1 MIKNI
6 KHIAGIFAA
15 ISLIA
20 SPVFADSSTAPKK
33 MDMKVEMTHGA
44 TVTLGDLELSG
55 SFTRAMPP
63 AAKAGGGFV
72 TITNN
77 GTESDRLVSAASGA
91 ANMVQL
97 HEMRMENEVM
107 VMREMKDGIEIPAG
121 ETVNLKPGGLH
132 IMFMKVKK
140 PFVEG
145 EMVKV
150 TLTFEKAGSVDIMLP
165 VGPMMM
171 KMKH

>member
-6 KHIAGIFAA
+6 MRVAGALSA
-15 ISLIA
+15 ISLLF
-20 SPVFADSSTAPKK
+20 SPVLAGSHGKKAPQA
-33 MDMKVEMTHGA
+33 MEMQM
-44 TVTLGDLELSG
+44 TVGETVKLGDLELSG
-55 SFTRAMPP
+55 SFTKAMPP

-77 GTESDRLVSAASGA
+77 GSESDRLVSAASDV

-97 HEMRMENEVM
+97 HEMRMENDVM

-121 ETVNLKPGGLH
+121 ETVMLKPGGLH

-145 EMVKV
+145 EVVKV
-150 TLTFEKAGSVDIMLP
+150 TLTFEKAGTVDIMLP

-171 KMKH
+171 KMGQ